1 MNEFNLPKQYNWQ
14 KGSTPIIKKYVADL
28 FQTGVTA
35 PVATELFNDTGLY
48 FEYEYVSPGVYAVT
62 ASENLFTGPGPGQKV
77 QVTISNNT
85 YIDDVAVPDG
95 FSILAVPFFFNII
108 FIITTDLSIAND
120 AILGNNNVQNALE
133 ITFYS

>member
-14 KGSTPIIKKYVADL
+14 KASTPIVKKYVADL

-48 FEYEYVSPGVYAVT
+48 FEYEYIAQGVYAVT
-62 ASENLFTGPGPGQKV
+62 ASEDIFTGPTGQKV

-85 YIDDVAVPDG
+85 YIDDVAGPDG
-95 FSILAVPFFFNII
+95 FSILAVPFFFNVI
-108 FIITTDLSIAND
+108 FIITTDLSTAND
-120 AILGNNNVQNALE
+120 AILGNGVQNALE